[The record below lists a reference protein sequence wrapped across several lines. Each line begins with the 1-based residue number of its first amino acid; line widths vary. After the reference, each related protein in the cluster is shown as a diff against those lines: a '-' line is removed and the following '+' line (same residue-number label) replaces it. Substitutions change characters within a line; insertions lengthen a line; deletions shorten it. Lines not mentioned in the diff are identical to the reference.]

1 MNRLVL
7 SARLIER
14 GALRYTPAGLP
25 ALDFRLEHQ
34 SELSEEEQMRKVSV
48 QISTEEVYRE
58 FPARSVQ
65 ADIHGILMRVASLP
79 DTLQGKILAYRD
91 AERRASKRQ
100 KDLLDITRLVEAHP
114 KLKKILPADVAR
126 KIKAT

>member
-34 SELSEEEQMRKVSV
+34 SELSEESQVRQVSV
-48 QISTEEVYRE
+48 QV
-58 FPARSVQ
+58 
-65 ADIHGILMRVASLP
+65 
-79 DTLQGKILAYRD
+79 
-91 AERRASKRQ
+91 RAIAIGA
-100 KDLLDITRLVEAHP
+100 ITRSLAA
-114 KLKKILPADVAR
+114 LNLGDDGTFAGFLAGAR
-126 KIKAT
+126 NGRGLLFHVTSLG

>member
-34 SELSEEEQMRKVSV
+34 SELSEDNQVRKVSLQV
-48 QISTEEVYRE
+48 RAIAIGAIT
-58 FPARSVQ
+58 Q
-65 ADIHGILMRVASLP
+65 ALSALALGDAGTFAGFLSGTRNGRGLLFHVTSL
-79 DTLQGKILAYRD
+79 G
-91 AERRASKRQ
+91 
-100 KDLLDITRLVEAHP
+100 
-114 KLKKILPADVAR
+114 
-126 KIKAT
+126 

>member
-34 SELSEEEQMRKVSV
+34 SEVSEADQMRKVSV
-48 QISTEEVYRE
+48 QVRAIAIGPITHPLSALALGHDGTFAGFLSGTRNGRGLLFHVT
-58 FPARSVQ
+58 
-65 ADIHGILMRVASLP
+65 SL
-79 DTLQGKILAYRD
+79 G
-91 AERRASKRQ
+91 
-100 KDLLDITRLVEAHP
+100 
-114 KLKKILPADVAR
+114 
-126 KIKAT
+126 